1 MGIGNWEL
9 GIGNWELGIGNWEL
23 GIGKLGI
30 GKLGNYEKTTVNC
43 QLSTINYHQSFSFML
58 QDLNFR
64 VPIAISFGAV
74 AGALS
79 RYYIALWFASRFS
92 TAFPYATFLIN
103 ITGCL
108 AMGLFITLVSERV
121 AMIPVEVRLMVT
133 TGFLGAYTTFST
145 YGLETN
151 VLLRDRSYSFAAFY
165 WAGSAILGVIAVQLG
180 IIIARIGK

>member
-1 MGIGNWEL
+1 MQQ
-9 GIGNWELGIGNWEL
+9 
-23 GIGKLGI
+23 
-30 GKLGNYEKTTVNC
+30 YPH
-43 QLSTINYHQSFSFML
+43 LSH
-58 QDLNFR
+58 
-64 VPIAISFGAV
+64 PIAISLGAV

-79 RYYIALWFASRFS
+79 RYYITLWFAGRFN

-108 AMGLFITLVSERV
+108 GMGFFITLASERV
-121 AMIPVEVRLMVT
+121 LIIPLEVRLMVT

-151 VLLRDRSYSFAAFY
+151 VLWRDRSYSIAAFY

-180 IIIARIGK
+180 IILARIGK